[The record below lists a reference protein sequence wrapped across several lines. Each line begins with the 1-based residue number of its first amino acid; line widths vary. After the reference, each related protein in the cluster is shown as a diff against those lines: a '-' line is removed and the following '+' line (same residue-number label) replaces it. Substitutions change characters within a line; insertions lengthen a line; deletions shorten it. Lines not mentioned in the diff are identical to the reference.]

1 MLPEWMEIGGGNSL
15 SLKFHYRT
23 EGVQMKV
30 ITSNYGVSKA
40 LLNSMKESFPNEL
53 PRDAVTPQQ
62 IAYLQ
67 GQQSIIYYLEQL
79 YEETLQEN

>member
-1 MLPEWMEIGGGNSL
+1 
-15 SLKFHYRT
+15 
-23 EGVQMKV
+23 MKV